1 MVDPLAPLPDPVS
14 LGETVGAHGQRHALL
29 SRLGALRD
37 KPEPLAALLVDLRDI
52 EHGDDPRFAL
62 TLDHYLESW
71 LGARPHELFRLP
83 GHRLLILAPADA
95 AALLDSGARTLMH
108 MLRSHGF
115 GVLRFTA
122 YDVATQAARL
132 AADIVPGEALDR
144 DALLSAAD
152 RAQTAALGRLLDV
165 ERVLHGAD
173 LNSLVREQPIW
184 SFADP
189 AAPVVVT
196 TELVVSLDEL
206 ESRLDLPLRR
216 DDWLRHEVAV
226 RLDQGLLRHLTRDR
240 AQDPRPFAIDLHTGT
255 VLEAR
260 FADLLRRIPV
270 EIRRR
275 LTAELACWE
284 VGLSAPRFAAA
295 AERLGDL
302 GFAVAVDHA
311 PVSAL
316 ASLDLGGVDPAYVK
330 ALWPRHAGPDA
341 MAQLTAAV
349 QRFGADR
356 LVLWHCDDSAALD
369 AGRAAGIQRYQGPAA
384 DAAARA
390 SSLAAIS
397 GEGASGEESPRRRD
411 RAEANGGADETAAE
425 PTPAEETTDS
435 KPGLFGR
442 LFGRG

>member
-1 MVDPLAPLPDPVS
+1 MVNPLGPLPDPAAV
-14 LGETVGAHGQRHALL
+14 GETVGAHGQRHALL

-83 GHRLLILAPADA
+83 GQRLLILAPAEG

-255 VLEAR
+255 VLEPR
-260 FADLLRRIPV
+260 FADLLRRIPAEV
-270 EIRRR
+270 RHR

-311 PVSAL
+311 PLSAL

-341 MAQLTAAV
+341 VAQLTAAA

-356 LVLWHCDDSAALD
+356 LVLWRCDDPAALD

-390 SSLAAIS
+390 S
-397 GEGASGEESPRRRD
+397 GEGASGEESPRRGD
-411 RAEANGGADETAAE
+411 RAEADDGADETAAE
-425 PTPAEETTDS
+425 PAPAEETTDS

>member
-1 MVDPLAPLPDPVS
+1 MVDPLAPLPDPAAV
-14 LGETVGAHGQRHALL
+14 GDMVGAHGQRHALL

-83 GHRLLILAPADA
+83 SQRLLILAPADA

-122 YDVATQAARL
+122 YDVATQVARL

-260 FADLLRRIPV
+260 FADLLRRIPAEV
-270 EIRRR
+270 RHR

-311 PVSAL
+311 PLSAL

-330 ALWPRHAGPDA
+330 ALWPRHAAPDVV
-341 MAQLTAAV
+341 AQLTAAV

-356 LVLWHCDDSAALD
+356 LVLWRCDEPAALD

-390 SSLAAIS
+390 S
-397 GEGASGEESPRRRD
+397 GEGASGEESPRRGD
-411 RAEANGGADETAAE
+411 RAESDGGADETAAE
-425 PTPAEETTDS
+425 PTAAEDATEA

>member
-1 MVDPLAPLPDPVS
+1 MVNPLAPLPDPATV
-14 LGETVGAHGQRHALL
+14 GDAVGAHGQRHALL

-83 GHRLLILAPADA
+83 GQRLLILAPAEG

-260 FADLLRRIPV
+260 FADLLRRIPAEV
-270 EIRRR
+270 RHR

-311 PVSAL
+311 PLSAL

-341 MAQLTAAV
+341 VAQLTAAV

-356 LVLWHCDDSAALD
+356 LVLWRCDEPAALD
-369 AGRAAGIQRYQGPAA
+369 AGRNAGIQRYQGPAA

-390 SSLAAIS
+390 SGLAPTD
-397 GEGASGEESPRRRD
+397 GEESPRRGA
-411 RAEANGGADETAAE
+411 RAEADGGVDETAAE
-425 PTPAEETTDS
+425 PAPTEDAADS